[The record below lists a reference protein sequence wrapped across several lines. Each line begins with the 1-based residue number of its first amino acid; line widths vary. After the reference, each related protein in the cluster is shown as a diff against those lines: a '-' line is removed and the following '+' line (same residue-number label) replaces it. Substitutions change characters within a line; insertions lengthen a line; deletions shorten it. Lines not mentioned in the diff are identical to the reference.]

1 MKNISWL
8 PEDMDGGMAGRK
20 VCGKS
25 RKRYPCSDGNTLNLE
40 CIHAKILVMVLF
52 LQICKIRL
60 LRETE
65 ERVRGIV
72 LYYSLQL
79 HDNI

>member
-1 MKNISWL
+1 MENISWL

-52 LQICKIRL
+52 LQICKI
-60 LRETE
+60 
-65 ERVRGIV
+65 
-72 LYYSLQL
+72 
-79 HDNI
+79 